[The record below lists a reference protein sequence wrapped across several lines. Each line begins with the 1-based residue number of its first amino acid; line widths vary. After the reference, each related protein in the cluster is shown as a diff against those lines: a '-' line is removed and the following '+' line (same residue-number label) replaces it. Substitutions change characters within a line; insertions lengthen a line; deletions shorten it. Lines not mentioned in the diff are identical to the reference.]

1 MVKLKFGFNE
11 DSYFRKETFVY
22 IHHAAQRL
30 ITSEWLQMNAH
41 AMPKKDMVQSA
52 ELAISIF
59 SNKIYNVTLQNRQRR
74 RKSSSMWIILKS
86 YEIFSKR
93 ILWLLKN
100 YTFIKATCLWVE
112 RQDKKIQR
120 KYCFW
125 IVDCKDKQAM
135 V

>member
-1 MVKLKFGFNE
+1 MVKLKFVKIPNSG
-11 DSYFRKETFVY
+11 K
-22 IHHAAQRL
+22 RL

-41 AMPKKDMVQSA
+41 AMPKKDM
-52 ELAISIF
+52 
-59 SNKIYNVTLQNRQRR
+59 NVTLQNRQWR
-74 RKSSSMWIILKS
+74 RKSSIMWIILKS

-93 ILWLLKN
+93 ILWLLKKLYLYKGN
-100 YTFIKATCLWVE
+100 CLWVE

>member
-30 ITSEWLQMNAH
+30 ITSEWLQ
-41 AMPKKDMVQSA
+41 
-52 ELAISIF
+52 
-59 SNKIYNVTLQNRQRR
+59 NVTLQNRQRR